1 MGEVRGG
8 ELDCLR
14 SDKRLEIENFRSLVG
29 LDFESD
35 FFLEVVVVAAAAVLV
50 PCRRS
55 GISNPL
61 SPTSLLFSITG
72 GLEDVRRAGMKS
84 NIAV

>member
-35 FFLEVVVVAAAAVLV
+35 FFLEVVVVVAAAVLV
-50 PCRRS
+50 P
-55 GISNPL
+55 
-61 SPTSLLFSITG
+61 
-72 GLEDVRRAGMKS
+72 
-84 NIAV
+84 